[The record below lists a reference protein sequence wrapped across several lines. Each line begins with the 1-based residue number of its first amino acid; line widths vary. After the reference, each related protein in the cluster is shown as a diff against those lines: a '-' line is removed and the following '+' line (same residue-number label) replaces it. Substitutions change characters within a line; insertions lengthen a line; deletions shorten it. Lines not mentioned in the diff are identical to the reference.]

1 MGSPAPSRDVRLDV
15 LRGLALLIIFV
26 DHIPGMI
33 LAGVT
38 PQAFG
43 YADAAEAFVL
53 IAGLSAYQAY
63 SRKMDEAGAL
73 RGALPV
79 FNRVWQLYVT
89 HLALVLLV
97 FGIAA
102 WAARTFGD
110 PNYLEALALDT
121 FTNDPGLAAF
131 GVMTLTFQPNYLD
144 ILPLYIVLLA
154 ALPFVLLALRVH
166 WALPLGLSAGLYAL
180 GQMTGL
186 NLPNMQ
192 ASRVWFFN
200 PLTWQFIFVLGVV
213 VAHLSARGALDGLFA
228 VAALCSA

>member
-1 MGSPAPSRDVRLDV
+1 
-15 LRGLALLIIFV
+15 
-26 DHIPGMI
+26 
-33 LAGVT
+33 
-38 PQAFG
+38 
-43 YADAAEAFVL
+43 
-53 IAGLSAYQAY
+53 
-63 SRKMDEAGAL
+63 MDEAGAL

-228 VAALCSA
+228 RRRLVLGLTIAAAAYAFVSFLSVAPWRQIPALANLVLIDPADLPVADKTLLTPLRLVDALAKAWLLAC